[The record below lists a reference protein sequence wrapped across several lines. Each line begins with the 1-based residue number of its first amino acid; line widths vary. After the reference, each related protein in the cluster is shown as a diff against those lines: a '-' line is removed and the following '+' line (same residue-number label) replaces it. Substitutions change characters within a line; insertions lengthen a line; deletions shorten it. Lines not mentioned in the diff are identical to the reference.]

1 MTQVELAESVFSK
14 LAVDSEFIP
23 ESEETMELGTKFHS
37 LKYFINTNFIDPKV
51 VEVYQKV
58 GLILSR
64 YKSGKIP
71 KAFKVIPTLKN
82 WEEVLALTSP
92 EKWTANA
99 MLEATKIFAS
109 NLPPKV
115 VERYYH
121 IFYLFLVFYI
131 LSLIYRFYHYILLE
145 AVRRNFDETKT
156 VNVHYFQ
163 AMKKAIYKPAAFF
176 KGIIFPVVHDTLTTL
191 KEASVY
197 CGVISGTSIPNLHA
211 AAALMKISTGEYTG
225 PKFMI
230 IRALLDKK
238 FALPVKSIS
247 VIFDYFCSFR
257 QSETALPVLWHQTL
271 LVFVQR
277 YKSEFD
283 TDRKKA
289 IRQLVDLQNHAM
301 ISPEIIRELESS

>member
-1 MTQVELAESVFSK
+1 MF
-14 LAVDSEFIP
+14 
-23 ESEETMELGTKFHS
+23 
-37 LKYFINTNFIDPKV
+37 YNFVDPKV

-64 YKSGKIP
+64 FKSGQIP

-82 WEEVLALTSP
+82 WEEILALTSP

-99 MLEATKIFAS
+99 MFEAAKIFSS

-115 VERYYH
+115 VERYDY
-121 IFYLFLVFYI
+121 
-131 LSLIYRFYHYILLE
+131 SLIFFHFYVFRFYNSVLLE
-145 AVRRNFDETKT
+145 ACRRNFDETKT

-163 AMKKAIYKPAAFF
+163 ALKKSIFKPAAFF
-176 KGIIFPVVHDTLTTL
+176 KGIIFPIVQDPRTTL

-197 CGVISGTSIPNLHA
+197 CSVLSGTSIPALHA

-230 IRALLDKK
+230 IRTLLDKK
-238 FALPVKSIS
+238 FALPTKTIS
-247 VIFDYFCSFR
+247 MIFDYFCSFSS
-257 QSETALPVLWHQTL
+257 SENVLPVIWHQAL

-283 TDRKKA
+283 EDRRKI
-289 IRQLVDLQNHAM
+289 IRELVRCQNHAM
-301 ISPEIIRELESS
+301 ISPEIIREIDTA